1 MTLQHCIDLVREGD
15 LDRYTVTR
23 AASDAAQA
31 RLFPLYALNLEI
43 ARAAWA
49 SNEPLVAEM
58 RLQWWRDA
66 IERLCEGGKPPAHP
80 VLDACDFL
88 KGDAQAGMAL
98 DRLIEARRWDVWAE
112 PFPSA
117 EALWEHL
124 EETSGALYALSARAL
139 GAADDQSDLIRSF
152 GAAAGLAQW
161 LQAVPE
167 LIRRERD
174 PLPDHAPQ
182 AISALARDGLARLQ
196 AVRARRGE
204 ISGKA
209 ATALLAGWQA
219 SGLLRIAADTP
230 QSVLRGGLEMSEFKR
245 RGILALRAISG
256 RW

>member
-1 MTLQHCIDLVREGD
+1 MTSQHCTDLVRDGD

-43 ARAAWA
+43 GRAAWA

-88 KGDAQAGMAL
+88 KGDGQAGMAL
-98 DRLIEARRWDVWAE
+98 DRMIEARRWDVWAE
-112 PFPSA
+112 PFPST
-117 EALWEHL
+117 EALWAHL
-124 EETSGALYALSARAL
+124 DDTSGALYALAARSL
-139 GAADDQSDLIRSF
+139 DVPEDQADLIRSF
-152 GAAAGLAQW
+152 GAGAGLAQW

-167 LIRRERD
+167 LTRRERD
-174 PLPDHAPQ
+174 PLPDHAPE
-182 AISALARDGLARLQ
+182 AIAALAQDGLERLT
-196 AVRARRGE
+196 AVRAERGR
-204 ISGKA
+204 ISA
-209 ATALLAGWQA
+209 AAAPVLLAGWQA
-219 SGLLRIAADTP
+219 SGVLRIAARSP
-230 QSVLRGGLEMSEFKR
+230 QTVLTGGLEMSEFKR
-245 RGILALRAISG
+245 RGTLALRAISG